1 MMKFEI
7 VAAAETKKAIGND
20 ADAPDRIAVF
30 VVDYP
35 KSGPVL
41 ESSFVFP
48 KIESFGDWNIAIPT
62 SPESVPANC

>member
-1 MMKFEI
+1 MKIEFT
-7 VAAAETKKAIGND
+7 ATADPHGAGAEKR
-20 ADAPDRIAVF
+20 PSPRIPVF

-48 KIESFGDWNIAIPT
+48 KVESFGVWKICIPPGT
-62 SPESVPANC
+62 EPVPTDG

>member
-1 MMKFEI
+1 MKIDFI
-7 VAAAETKKAIGND
+7 AAANPEKAAG
-20 ADAPDRIAVF
+20 AKPDAPVRKVVF

-48 KIESFGDWNIAIPT
+48 KIESYGVWNICIPSGT
-62 SPESVPANC
+62 ETVSANN